1 MQDKE
6 IEKKEEIIYGI
17 LKNNLKVIS
26 INKLPF
32 IIGRSEKCDL
42 CINNQS
48 ISKRHALIQFG
59 IKEDDNQNLE
69 NTEENIILIDNSLNG
84 TYVNGT
90 KVVNGKKI
98 LLETGDKISFGND
111 KNVYIFEFM
120 NYDHNRTVD
129 YPNLINL
136 DNIEN
141 NPISLVNENNY
152 KKPEINH
159 LNLGLDTKTI
169 EKNIS
174 IENKNSYTQ
183 KNLDNIIKDNNS
195 NINNINDNQI
205 LLLNKEIFELKKEKE
220 SLKSEINNL
229 KDIIEKN
236 NNNYKSANSEG
247 NFSLNNSNIN
257 LLTDDVRELGLF
269 RRIKESLIPNYSE
282 LNFDELSNKFD
293 EIIYEYKK
301 KYNMEEII
309 LNMENEFNNEI
320 SKFNNIISLQQ
331 EQKRDSL
338 NKINYIFNKE
348 SNMDENSKY
357 SKINKYLMD
366 ELNQLI
372 SDKETNIKIIN
383 QLKGNIIKLRTE
395 FNLYKVNFNKETIR
409 VVNKNKIK
417 KKEYID
423 AKENIVQKNNNN
435 ILEENNMKNFIDYN
449 FDKYK
454 NNIVNEYNTYFKNK
468 ISNGINDINKLDD
481 LKEEKNNDDKNDKIN
496 NDDLQRLNI
505 LFENSEN
512 NQKYNEIIKQR
523 KMIENSCY

>member
-159 LNLGLDTKTI
+159 LNIGLDIKTI
-169 EKNIS
+169 EKN
-174 IENKNSYTQ
+174 
-183 KNLDNIIKDNNS
+183 L
-195 NINNINDNQI
+195 
-205 LLLNKEIFELKKEKE
+205 
-220 SLKSEINNL
+220 
-229 KDIIEKN
+229 
-236 NNNYKSANSEG
+236 
-247 NFSLNNSNIN
+247 
-257 LLTDDVRELGLF
+257 
-269 RRIKESLIPNYSE
+269 
-282 LNFDELSNKFD
+282 
-293 EIIYEYKK
+293 
-301 KYNMEEII
+301 
-309 LNMENEFNNEI
+309 
-320 SKFNNIISLQQ
+320 
-331 EQKRDSL
+331 
-338 NKINYIFNKE
+338 
-348 SNMDENSKY
+348 
-357 SKINKYLMD
+357 
-366 ELNQLI
+366 
-372 SDKETNIKIIN
+372 
-383 QLKGNIIKLRTE
+383 
-395 FNLYKVNFNKETIR
+395 
-409 VVNKNKIK
+409 
-417 KKEYID
+417 
-423 AKENIVQKNNNN
+423 
-435 ILEENNMKNFIDYN
+435 
-449 FDKYK
+449 
-454 NNIVNEYNTYFKNK
+454 
-468 ISNGINDINKLDD
+468 
-481 LKEEKNNDDKNDKIN
+481 
-496 NDDLQRLNI
+496 
-505 LFENSEN
+505 
-512 NQKYNEIIKQR
+512 
-523 KMIENSCY
+523 